1 MKRVLA
7 IATALCAFFFLL
19 RSAHAADPKAPPMSY
34 VIPLASDDAE
44 ENAEGFSGALRARVR
59 AAAGWTLGEAS
70 DTLELY
76 TTALRCPEHP
86 DPPCL
91 ERIAAQLKTD
101 RFFWGFLK
109 RTQKGQVLAEVHL
122 WRKLKGDSSTTETYS
137 DNLKDQNDEVLRR
150 IAGHAFA
157 KLAGETVPALL
168 TVNVRPPE
176 TEGVVLVDGKE
187 QSPIDQGQATVEL
200 KPGTHAIS
208 VRANGFKTSQNQVS
222 IDAGK
227 ELTLEVKLERG
238 TDTPP
243 PASKPIPARK
253 ILGIGGMVAG
263 GGFLIAGIIE
273 SANFLSLQSQNSD
286 DAKAAETTNFCDG
299 GHPTQCSTLGSAKT
313 ARVLSVVFY
322 GAAAILGGGGA
333 ILFLTDHSGDEAS
346 AQPKSAWR
354 VIPDVG
360 PHRGSLDF
368 ALTF

>member
-1 MKRVLA
+1 MKRVFA
-7 IATALCAFFFLL
+7 IATALCAFFMLL
-19 RSAHAADPKAPPMSY
+19 GSAHAANPKAPPMSY
-34 VIPLASDDAE
+34 VIPFASDDAE
-44 ENAEGFSGALRARVR
+44 ENADGFSGALRARVR

-76 TTALRCPEHP
+76 TTALRCPERP
-86 DPPCL
+86 DTACL
-91 ERIAAQLKTD
+91 ERMGAQLKTD

-109 RTQKGQVLAEVHL
+109 RTQKGQVLVEVHL

-157 KLAGETVPALL
+157 KLAGEVVPALL
-168 TVNVRPPE
+168 TINVRPAE

-187 QSPIDQGQATVEL
+187 QAPIDHGQATVEL

-208 VRANGFKTSQNQVS
+208 VRASGFKTAQNQIS

-227 ELTLEVKLERG
+227 ELALDVKLEPG
-238 TDTPP
+238 ADTPAP
-243 PASKPIPARK
+243 SSKPIPARK

-273 SANFLSLQSQNSD
+273 SANFLSLQSQNSR
-286 DAKAAETTNFCDG
+286 DASGASTTNFCAIPDSA
-299 GHPTQCSTLGSAKT
+299 PCSTLRQAKT

-322 GAAAILGGGGA
+322 GVAAVLGGGGA

-346 AQPKSAWR
+346 ASSKSAWR